1 MLNPFKI
8 LTTMACRIKFNSSS
22 CIKNTIVPTIRPID
36 NLIRRE
42 NADGSY
48 RVVSD
53 VTLLFN
59 EDRLLNDL
67 GEDNLRNLVRSMQTN
82 PSSPY
87 VDLGLSDEQLMET
100 VKSRYLQSP
109 SEVRGWLEQLVDKA
123 EIVRSDYETLVE
135 EVNAAAA
142 AAAASADSETS
153 KTE

>member
-1 MLNPFKI
+1 ME
-8 LTTMACRIKFNSSS
+8 CRIKPFADS
-22 CIKNTIVPTIRPID
+22 CLMNTVVPTIRPID
-36 NLIRRE
+36 DLIRRE

-82 PSSPY
+82 PASPY

-109 SEVRGWLEQLVDKA
+109 SEVRGWLEQFVDKA
-123 EIVRSDYETLVE
+123 EIVRSDYEALIE
-135 EVNAAAA
+135 EANAAA
-142 AAAASADSETS
+142 AAAASAASETP
-153 KTE
+153 KVE

>member
-8 LTTMACRIKFNSSS
+8 LTTMACRIKFNSTS
-22 CIKNTIVPTIRPID
+22 CIKNTVVPTIRPID

-42 NADGSY
+42 NSDGSY
-48 RVVSD
+48 RIVSD

-142 AAAASADSETS
+142 AAASAASETS

>member
-1 MLNPFKI
+1 ME
-8 LTTMACRIKFNSSS
+8 CRIKPFADS
-22 CIKNTIVPTIRPID
+22 CLKNTVVPTIRPID
-36 NLIRRE
+36 DLIRRE

-67 GEDNLRNLVRSMQTN
+67 GEDNLRNLVRSMQTS
-82 PSSPY
+82 PASPY

-123 EIVRSDYETLVE
+123 EIVRSDYEALVE
-135 EVNAAAA
+135 EVNAAATS
-142 AAAASADSETS
+142 AASETP
-153 KTE
+153 KVE

>member
-1 MLNPFKI
+1 ME
-8 LTTMACRIKFNSSS
+8 CRTKFNSTS
-22 CIKNTIVPTIRPID
+22 CIPNTVVPSIRPID
-36 NLIRRE
+36 TLLRRE
-42 NADGSY
+42 NEDGSY
-48 RVVSD
+48 RIVSD

-59 EDRLLNDL
+59 EDRIINDL

-82 PSSPY
+82 PVSPY
-87 VDLGLSDEQLMET
+87 VDLGLTDEQLMET

-109 SEVRGWLEQLVDKA
+109 SEVRAWLEQLVDKA

-142 AAAASADSETS
+142 AAADSAASETS

>member
-1 MLNPFKI
+1 ME
-8 LTTMACRIKFNSSS
+8 CRIKPFAGS
-22 CIKNTIVPTIRPID
+22 CLKNTGVPTIRPID
-36 NLIRRE
+36 DLIRRE

-67 GEDNLRNLVRSMQTN
+67 GEDNLRNLVRSMQAN
-82 PSSPY
+82 PASPY
-87 VDLGLSDEQLMET
+87 VDLGLTDEQLMET

-123 EIVRSDYETLVE
+123 EIVRSDYEALVE
-135 EVNAAAA
+135 ETNAAAA
-142 AAAASADSETS
+142 AAASTASETP
-153 KTE
+153 KVE

>member
-1 MLNPFKI
+1 ME
-8 LTTMACRIKFNSSS
+8 CRIKPFADS
-22 CIKNTIVPTIRPID
+22 CLKNTVVPTIRPID

-42 NADGSY
+42 NADDSY

-82 PSSPY
+82 PASPY

-123 EIVRSDYETLVE
+123 EIVRSDYEALVE
-135 EVNAAAA
+135 ETNAAA
-142 AAAASADSETS
+142 AAAASAASETP
-153 KTE
+153 KVE

>member
-8 LTTMACRIKFNSSS
+8 LTTMECRTKFNSTS

-42 NADGSY
+42 NVDGSY

-82 PSSPY
+82 PASPY
-87 VDLGLSDEQLMET
+87 VDLSLSDEQLMET

-123 EIVRSDYETLVE
+123 EIVRSDYEALVE
-135 EVNAAAA
+135 EANAAA
-142 AAAASADSETS
+142 AAAASAASETPKS
-153 KTE
+153 E

>member
-1 MLNPFKI
+1 ME
-8 LTTMACRIKFNSSS
+8 CRIKSFADS
-22 CIKNTIVPTIRPID
+22 CLGNTVVPTIRPID

-82 PSSPY
+82 PASPY
-87 VDLGLSDEQLMET
+87 VDLGLTDEQLMET

-109 SEVRGWLEQLVDKA
+109 SEVRAWLEQLVDKA
-123 EIVRSDYETLVE
+123 EIARSDYETLVE
-135 EVNAAAA
+135 EANAAAA
-142 AAAASADSETS
+142 AADSADSETP

>member
-1 MLNPFKI
+1 ME
-8 LTTMACRIKFNSSS
+8 CRIKPFADS
-22 CIKNTIVPTIRPID
+22 CLKNTIVPTIRPID

-109 SEVRGWLEQLVDKA
+109 SEVRAWLEQLVDKA

-135 EVNAAAA
+135 EANAAA
-142 AAAASADSETS
+142 AAAASADSENQ

>member
-1 MLNPFKI
+1 MLKPFKI
-8 LTTMACRIKFNSSS
+8 LTTMECRTKFNSTS
-22 CIKNTIVPTIRPID
+22 CIKNTFVPTIRPID

-48 RVVSD
+48 RIVSD

-82 PSSPY
+82 PASPY

-123 EIVRSDYETLVE
+123 EIVRSDYEALVE
-135 EVNAAAA
+135 EANAAA
-142 AAAASADSETS
+142 AAAASAASETPKS
-153 KTE
+153 E

>member
-1 MLNPFKI
+1 ME
-8 LTTMACRIKFNSSS
+8 CRTKFNSSP
-22 CIKNTIVPTIRPID
+22 CIPNTVVPSIRPID
-36 NLIRRE
+36 TLLRRE
-42 NADGSY
+42 NEDGSY
-48 RVVSD
+48 RIVSD

-59 EDRLLNDL
+59 EDRIINDL

-82 PSSPY
+82 PASPY
-87 VDLGLSDEQLMET
+87 VDSGLTDEQMMET

-109 SEVRGWLEQLVDKA
+109 SEVRAWLETLVDKA

-142 AAAASADSETS
+142 AASAASEPD

>member
-8 LTTMACRIKFNSSS
+8 LTTMECRIKFNSTS

-109 SEVRGWLEQLVDKA
+109 SEVRAWLEQLVDKA

-135 EVNAAAA
+135 EANAAA
-142 AAAASADSETS
+142 AAAASAASETQ

>member
-8 LTTMACRIKFNSSS
+8 LTTMACRIKFNSTS
-22 CIKNTIVPTIRPID
+22 CIKNTVVPTIRPID

-42 NADGSY
+42 NSDGSY
-48 RVVSD
+48 RIVSD

-142 AAAASADSETS
+142 AAAASAASETS